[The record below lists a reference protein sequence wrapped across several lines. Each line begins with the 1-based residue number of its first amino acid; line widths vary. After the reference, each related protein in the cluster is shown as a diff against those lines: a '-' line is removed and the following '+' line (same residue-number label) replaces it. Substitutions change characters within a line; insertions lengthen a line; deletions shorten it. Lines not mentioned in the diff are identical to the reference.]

1 MGRLCTRAAVVITTA
16 AVVAGCSGTTP
27 TVGEGPTADEGP
39 ALTST
44 SDDMVIEVSIG
55 GGLVPPHARVTD
67 TLPRIWIAGDG
78 RYLRQTPDAPAN
90 QALATL
96 QEWRIPEAALP
107 GLIDAA
113 RTAGLLEDNPD
124 YGKSRIVDAMVT
136 RVVVVSGG
144 FRHEVLV
151 SALGYPNPGLD
162 DAAMAART
170 RLSGFLDV
178 LQQPERIAGVSGPT
192 PYTPTEL
199 AVFVL
204 GTADDSTPGTPAVWP
219 LGDLGSAGAPVDWPT
234 KTARCLV
241 LSGDDVAAVTS
252 AAAETTVVGPWRAG
266 DGLWAVTL
274 RPLLPDE
281 HSCADVTG

>member
-1 MGRLCTRAAVVITTA
+1 MRRLCTRTAAAIAAV
-16 AVVAGCSGTTP
+16 VVAGCSHTAP
-27 TVGEGPTADEGP
+27 TAGEGPTLAG
-39 ALTST
+39 A
-44 SDDMVIEVSIG
+44 SDDMVIEVSVG

-67 TLPRIWIAGDG
+67 TLPQIWIAGDG

-113 RTAGLLEDNPD
+113 RTAGLLADNPD
-124 YGKSRIVDAMVT
+124 YGKSRVVDAMVT

-151 SALGYPNPGLD
+151 SAVGYPDPGLD
-162 DAAMAART
+162 DAAVAARE

-178 LQQPERIAGVSGPT
+178 LQHPERIDGVSGPT
-192 PYTPTEL
+192 PYTPSEL

-204 GTADDSTPGTPAVWP
+204 GSAEDSAPGTPAVWP
-219 LGDLGSAGAPVDWPT
+219 LGDLGSAGEPVDWPT

-241 LSGDDVAAVTS
+241 LSGDDVTAVTS
-252 AAAETTVVGPWRAG
+252 AAAGTSVVGPWRSG
-266 DGLWAVTL
+266 DGVWAVTL

>member
-1 MGRLCTRAAVVITTA
+1 MIRRLGTCAVAAIASVA
-16 AVVAGCSGTTP
+16 VAGCANTAP
-27 TVGEGPTADEGP
+27 TAGEGPSLA
-39 ALTST
+39 ST
-44 SDDMVIEVSIG
+44 SGDMVIEVSVG

-67 TLPRIWIAGDG
+67 TLPQIWITGDG
-78 RYLRQTPDAPAN
+78 RYLRQTPDTPAN

-96 QEWRIPEAALP
+96 QQWRIPETALP

-124 YGKSRIVDAMVT
+124 YGKTSIVDAMVT

-151 SALGYPNPGLD
+151 SAVGYPNPGLD
-162 DAAMAART
+162 AAAVAARE

-178 LQQPERIAGVSGPT
+178 LEHPERIAGVSGPA

-219 LGDLGSAGAPVDWPT
+219 LGDLGSAGEPVDWPT
-234 KTARCLV
+234 ATAGCRV
-241 LSGDDVAAVTS
+241 LSGDDVAAVS
-252 AAAETTVVGPWRAG
+252 AAAAGATAVGPWRSG
-266 DGLWAVTL
+266 DGLWAIAL

>member
-1 MGRLCTRAAVVITTA
+1 MRRLCTRTAAVIA
-16 AVVAGCSGTTP
+16 AVVVAGCSGTTP
-27 TVGEGPTADEGP
+27 TAGEGPTLAS
-39 ALTST
+39 A
-44 SDDMVIEVSIG
+44 SDDMVIEVSVG

-67 TLPRIWIAGDG
+67 TLPQIWITGDG

-90 QALATL
+90 QALTTL
-96 QEWRIPEAALP
+96 QEWRVPEAALP

-124 YGKSRIVDAMVT
+124 YGKTNIVDAMVT

-162 DAAMAART
+162 EAAMAARV
-170 RLSGFLDV
+170 RLSDFLEV

-192 PYTPTEL
+192 PYTPSEL

-204 GTADDSTPGTPAVWP
+204 GTADDSTPGTPVAWP

-234 KTARCLV
+234 NSARCLV
-241 LSGDDVAAVTS
+241 LSGDDVTAVTT
-252 AAAETTVVGPWRAG
+252 AAAGATVVGPWRSG
-266 DGLWAVTL
+266 DGLWAVAL

>member
-1 MGRLCTRAAVVITTA
+1 MRRLCTRTAAAIAAV
-16 AVVAGCSGTTP
+16 VVAGCSHTAP
-27 TVGEGPTADEGP
+27 TAGEGPTLAG
-39 ALTST
+39 A
-44 SDDMVIEVSIG
+44 SDDMVIEVSVG

-67 TLPRIWIAGDG
+67 TLPQIWIAGDG

-90 QALATL
+90 QALTTL

-113 RTAGLLEDNPD
+113 RTAGLLADNPD

-151 SALGYPNPGLD
+151 SAVGYPDPGLD
-162 DAAMAART
+162 DAAVAARE

-178 LQQPERIAGVSGPT
+178 LQHPERIDGVSGPT

-204 GTADDSTPGTPAVWP
+204 GTADDSAPGTPAVWP
-219 LGDLGSAGAPVDWPT
+219 LGDLGSAGTPVDWPT

-252 AAAETTVVGPWRAG
+252 AAGGTSVVGPWRAG